1 MFFRRVYVR
10 VHRRRSSS
18 APGSPG
24 SPAGPGSF
32 MSASGAVGDVSASE
46 AMMAQE
52 VIADLRRQVSEFESH
67 VRARDQAVAAAVAA
81 FDSASC
87 HRTANSLPRA
97 CCTPVARPFYIRSL
111 HACACPACLSTIFLC
126 LTHRQQA
133 ALVLVL
139 VLATLCSA
147 PPPPPCAIP

>member
-1 MFFRRVYVR
+1 
-10 VHRRRSSS
+10 
-18 APGSPG
+18 
-24 SPAGPGSF
+24 

-87 HRTANSLPRA
+87 HRTPNSLPRA
-97 CCTPVARPFYIRSL
+97 CYTPVARPFYMRPL
-111 HACACPACLSTIFLC
+111 HACACPACLSAIFLC
-126 LTHRQQA
+126 LTHRRQA
-133 ALVLVL
+133 ALVLVLVL

-147 PPPPPCAIP
+147 SPPPPCAIP

>member
-1 MFFRRVYVR
+1 
-10 VHRRRSSS
+10 
-18 APGSPG
+18 
-24 SPAGPGSF
+24 

-87 HRTANSLPRA
+87 HRTANSLP
-97 CCTPVARPFYIRSL
+97 L
-111 HACACPACLSTIFLC
+111 HACACPACLSAIFLC
-126 LTHRQQA
+126 LTHCRQA

-147 PPPPPCAIP
+147 SPPPPCAIP